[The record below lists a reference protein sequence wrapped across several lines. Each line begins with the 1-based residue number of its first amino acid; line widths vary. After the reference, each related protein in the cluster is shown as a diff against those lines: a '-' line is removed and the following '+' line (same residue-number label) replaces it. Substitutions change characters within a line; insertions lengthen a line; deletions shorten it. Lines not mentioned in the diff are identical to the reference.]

1 MASQGALVVKN
12 PATDAGDAGSVP
24 ESGRS
29 PEERIA
35 TDFGLLAGRVPATE
49 KPGGLWATGLRGV
62 RHD

>member
-1 MASQGALVVKN
+1 MVKN
-12 PATDAGDAGSVP
+12 PATDAGDAGDARDAGSVP

-35 TDFGLLAGRVPATE
+35 TDFGLLAWRVPVTE
-49 KPGGLWATGLRGV
+49 KPGGLWATGSRGA